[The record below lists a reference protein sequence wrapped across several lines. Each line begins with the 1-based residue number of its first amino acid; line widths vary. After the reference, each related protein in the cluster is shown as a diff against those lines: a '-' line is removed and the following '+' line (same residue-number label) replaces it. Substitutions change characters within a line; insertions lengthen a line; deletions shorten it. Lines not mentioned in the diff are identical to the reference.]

1 MKRYRDLAI
10 LLLALFLM
18 TTVGLCRAVM
28 TTASDS
34 VETQQM
40 QLEVADFNNKAAAI
54 NQQSFRPVQP
64 EQTGYVQQDILN
76 LAQGY
81 GLEIMKMQRVAN
93 DETGENY
100 QLDISGPWVSTANFL
115 ESFQAKDALLTMRY
129 LSFEVVGGK
138 VQTILQYKIY
148 TK

>member
-1 MKRYRDLAI
+1 
-10 LLLALFLM
+10 
-18 TTVGLCRAVM
+18 
-28 TTASDS
+28 
-34 VETQQM
+34 M

-93 DETGENY
+93 DETGETY

-115 ESFQAKDALLTMRY
+115 EGFQAKDALLTMRY